1 MGQKGLAAHDTRS
14 GPGARLRGVRRGQ
27 VYLCNMPQVP
37 ISGRNT
43 SSRDKDPHD
52 RDTFRINCRAAPE
65 GETAR
70 TGGCNT
76 AAGVHSTTPLTVA
89 VPPNSPASHPSLT
102 PSPPSLPL
110 LGELLHNV
118 TLQNRTI
125 EFDGGC
131 RLWLGLG
138 HL

>member
-1 MGQKGLAAHDTRS
+1 MTRAPGLAPTCVACAA
-14 GPGARLRGVRRGQ
+14 ARF
-27 VYLCNMPQVP
+27 
-37 ISGRNT
+37 ISATCPRCLY
-43 SSRDKDPHD
+43 
-52 RDTFRINCRAAPE
+52 RDTTRLHGIKIPTIETLFELIAGLHLKPE
-65 GETAR
+65 GEPAR